1 MLKEHNL
8 HNQQI
13 NHVQIGG
20 IMYPFRC
27 SSTEVVNGVFD
38 QIGQCVDNDDQ
49 GLASLTIAY
58 YRD

>member
-13 NHVQIGG
+13 NQVYIGEF
-20 IMYPFRC
+20 FRC
-27 SSTEVVNGVFD
+27 SSSEVVNGVFD

-49 GLASLTIAY
+49 GLASLTIWE